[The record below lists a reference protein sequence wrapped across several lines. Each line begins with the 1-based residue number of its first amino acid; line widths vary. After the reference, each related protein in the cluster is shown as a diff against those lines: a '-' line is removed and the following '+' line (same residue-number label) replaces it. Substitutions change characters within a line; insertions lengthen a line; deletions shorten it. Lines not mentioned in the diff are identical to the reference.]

1 MLDGWRRSERALVV
15 VGGSKR
21 EVNWERAASCKIRA
35 PLKERGVAGCMKAT
49 VQKMELGCR
58 RLRFGECSWGF
69 KVDGQ
74 RPEVN
79 RRRRGCRFWQQRSS
93 FAKCDFQIQQR
104 NEACISAML
113 WKQKWILKFE
123 ESGCWLDWA
132 DLQHYKYLQ
141 ARRDTKSQR
150 SAILKSMN

>member
-79 RRRRGCRFWQQRSS
+79 RAHTWLPNS
-93 FAKCDFQIQQR
+93 ATAFQLCGAR
-104 NEACISAML
+104 LPNTVENEACISTML
-113 WKQKWILKFE
+113 WKQKWISKFE
-123 ESGCWLDWA
+123 EFGWWLDWA